1 MPYRTVQD
9 LPSNLRELLPQHAQE
24 IFLKAFNSAWEEYQE
39 QSNRSESI
47 SQEEMAFRVA
57 WNAVKKKYTK
67 DKRSGRWQPKT

>member
-39 QSNRSESI
+39 RSNRSESI

-67 DKRSGRWQPKT
+67 NKRSGR

>member
-39 QSNRSESI
+39 RSNRPESI

-57 WNAVKKKYTK
+57 WNAAKEKYTK
-67 DKRSGRWQPKT
+67 NKQSGRWEPKE